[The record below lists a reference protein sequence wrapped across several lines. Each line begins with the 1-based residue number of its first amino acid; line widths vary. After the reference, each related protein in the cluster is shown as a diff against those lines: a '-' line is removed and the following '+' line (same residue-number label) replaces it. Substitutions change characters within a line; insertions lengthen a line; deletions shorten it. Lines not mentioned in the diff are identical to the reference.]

1 MDVVKFKDRL
11 VQVMEYLLRKDP
23 VLYKTRAGVGTAIGF
38 TPTNLSSALNGNAR
52 YLTEGL
58 AKKFADAFP
67 ELSYS
72 WLISGSGSMLK
83 NDTVDNFLSHLPDPE
98 PKINPTKEDVL
109 NQLNYIKKKKD
120 ITTNKTHAIFH
131 QITAYVLPVVGR
143 LGLGVEMYSD
153 AYFENELTKV
163 TIPIKNKENNV
174 KRYILAEFKGES
186 MTNPELPEEN
196 IRDGAFVLL
205 AEREKGSAWTEF
217 IKKGKIMGFYDNDK
231 NFTIKKVKSFRPDIG
246 ELCLEA
252 INPDKTKD
260 DNKDRCVELKN
271 LWALYDY
278 LGEQTF

>member
-1 MDVVKFKDRL
+1 MDYARKAIIELLEKYTQEELADILNEKQPNISAFKNGSRSVSKKARVILNERFGYDRDKL
-11 VQVMEYLLRKDP
+11 
-23 VLYKTRAGVGTAIGF
+23 F
-38 TPTNLSSALNGNAR
+38 
-52 YLTEGL
+52 
-58 AKKFADAFP
+58 
-67 ELSYS
+67 
-72 WLISGSGSMLK
+72 K
-83 NDTVDNFLSHLPDPE
+83 NSNDDFLSHLPDPE
-98 PKINPTKEDVL
+98 PKINPTKEDAL

-120 ITTNKTHAIFH
+120 ITTNKTPAIFH

-143 LGLGVEMYSD
+143 LGLGIEMYSD

-231 NFTIKKVKSFRPDIG
+231 NFTIKKVKSFRPNIG